1 MGGAKDNQCRVVRAQ
16 RSEPRSVFI
25 VLVGRE
31 EAEPLGFPNQKYQ
44 IICKNASLQ
53 VMQKK

>member
-1 MGGAKDNQCRVVRAQ
+1 VVRAQ